1 MNNLTSFLG
10 SVSCWSSDQLTLR
23 GLLWGLQRRIPTGS
37 NQICTCN
44 HKGRVRCRTLTISKI
59 RQYTDPL
66 DIILVTAILLERDLK
81 ILDSGTTGW
90 WVASPIILSENCF
103 QPTILYHAKLSL
115 KCEARKD
122 RFSNKQDFEKIF
134 MHTPSRNYGK

>member
-1 MNNLTSFLG
+1 M
-10 SVSCWSSDQLTLR
+10 
-23 GLLWGLQRRIPTGS
+23 
-37 NQICTCN
+37 
-44 HKGRVRCRTLTISKI
+44 
-59 RQYTDPL
+59 
-66 DIILVTAILLERDLK
+66 TAILLERDLK

-122 RFSNKQDFEKIF
+122 RFQINLDYISWESKKDKSTIENKA
-134 MHTPSRNYGK
+134 